1 MLRFYCSTCR
11 KEFEAEGR
19 KDEYVSPV
27 YGPCSH
33 YIADCPDCGK
43 ECGEYRVPKNIK
55 LVTAPEAPSCGA
67 GGCCCGM

>member
-1 MLRFYCSTCR
+1 MMKFYCTNCQ

-33 YIADCPDCGK
+33 YVADCPDCGR
-43 ECGEYRVPKNIK
+43 ESSEYRTPKASRPAK
-55 LVTAPEAPSCGA
+55 APEAPSCGM